1 MAASGGV
8 SLEGADGD
16 TGVLSAAGS
25 PALPGSGPVGFLMEE
40 IFLRGGCRV
49 NGRKGY
55 GRHVLTH
62 LAGPYVIGIDAGG
75 TKTRCVVLT
84 LGGAEAGSGTGPGAN
99 PNSGGDAAMA
109 LATALRQAL
118 GDVDRSQVIGGV
130 FGIAGAGSAGRP
142 AAVAA
147 ARCAWNAAGL
157 RGSPAVVTD
166 IAVAFAAGTT
176 ASKGI
181 VVFSGTGA
189 GAAVISDG
197 AIVQRADG
205 YGWLVGD
212 EGSAVWLGR
221 EAVRAALAAYDGRGS
236 PTLLTEAVPRA
247 LLGAAV
253 VQELDAAR
261 RRPRVHRGLASLS
274 APSPPGSGHAGHL
287 GHSGHPPG
295 HGAAAVGHGG
305 AALAPGPR
313 PYHPAPVPVPAPAP
327 LGRGAG
333 TAVLEPDEP
342 HPPDGDALGHA
353 ARGRPPRGHPAAG
366 PGGPPPDRV
375 DGPVAPAHPPNPQ
388 LAQAIIKEVYGRP
401 PAALGRLGP
410 VVAAAAA
417 AGDPVALR
425 ITAEAAEVLLR
436 DVDAVRPALNDPYAP
451 VVMHG
456 SVLREGP
463 VAEAVRAGLRDRFAA
478 EPCPAGDGAVG
489 AATLALRRLGL

>member
-1 MAASGGV
+1 M
-8 SLEGADGD
+8 
-16 TGVLSAAGS
+16 
-25 PALPGSGPVGFLMEE
+25 
-40 IFLRGGCRV
+40 
-49 NGRKGY
+49 
-55 GRHVLTH
+55 LTH

-84 LGGAEAGSGTGPGAN
+84 LGGAQAGSGTGPGAN
-99 PNSGGDAAMA
+99 PNSGGDTAGA
-109 LATALRQAL
+109 LTTALREAL
-118 GDVDRSQVIGGV
+118 GDVDRSHVIGGV

-142 AAVAA
+142 AAVTA
-147 ARCAWNAAGL
+147 ARRAWNAVGL

-176 ASKGI
+176 APKGI

-197 AIVQRADG
+197 TIVQRADG

-236 PTLLTEAVPRA
+236 PTLLTESVPRA

-253 VQELDAAR
+253 VKEIDATR
-261 RRPRVHRGLASLS
+261 RRPRHQRALAL
-274 APSPPGSGHAGHL
+274 AVPPPSPGHAASAAHGA
-287 GHSGHPPG
+287 PPG
-295 HGAAAVGHGG
+295 HGASPSGHGAAPLGHAAAAVGHG
-305 AALAPGPR
+305 A
-313 PYHPAPVPVPAPAP
+313 HPLSAAPAP
-327 LGRGAG
+327 SPSPPPSLAHGTG
-333 TAVLEPDEP
+333 TAVLFADEP
-342 HPPDGDALGHA
+342 HPPDGGPL
-353 ARGRPPRGHPAAG
+353 GRPPDPPEVPATG
-366 PGGPPPDRV
+366 PAPPPDPR
-375 DGPVAPAHPPNPQ
+375 

-417 AGDPVALR
+417 AGDPVARR
-425 ITAEAAEVLLR
+425 ITEEAAEWLLR
-436 DVDAVRPALNDPYAP
+436 DVDAVRPALNDPCAP

-456 SVLREGP
+456 SVLRDGP

-478 EPCPAGDGAVG
+478 EPCGAGDGAVG
-489 AATLALRRLGL
+489 AASLALRRLGHPPV

>member
-1 MAASGGV
+1 M
-8 SLEGADGD
+8 
-16 TGVLSAAGS
+16 
-25 PALPGSGPVGFLMEE
+25 
-40 IFLRGGCRV
+40 
-49 NGRKGY
+49 
-55 GRHVLTH
+55 LTH

-84 LGGAEAGSGTGPGAN
+84 LGGALAGSGTGPGAN
-99 PNSGGDAAMA
+99 PNSGGDTAGA
-109 LATALRQAL
+109 LTTALRDAL
-118 GDVDRSQVIGGV
+118 GDLDRSHILTGV

-142 AAVAA
+142 AAVSA
-147 ARCAWNAAGL
+147 ARRAWQAVGL

-166 IAVAFAAGTT
+166 IAVAFAAGTNE
-176 ASKGI
+176 AKGI

-236 PTLLTEAVPRA
+236 PTLLTESVPRA

-253 VQELDAAR
+253 VTEINASLP
-261 RRPRVHRGLASLS
+261 RPRPERALAMAG
-274 APSPPGSGHAGHL
+274 APAF
-287 GHSGHPPG
+287 
-295 HGAAAVGHGG
+295 GG
-305 AALAPGPR
+305 AAFGGAASG
-313 PYHPAPVPVPAPAP
+313 APAP
-327 LGRGAG
+327 GAHILG
-333 TAVLEPDEP
+333 DS
-342 HPPDGDALGHA
+342 
-353 ARGRPPRGHPAAG
+353 G
-366 PGGPPPDRV
+366 PGGPGLNGSGPDGSGHGGSRPGGPATGGPRPGGPSGAPASGGPSRGPGSGSPSG
-375 DGPVAPAHPPNPQ
+375 GPVSGGPSHGPSHSGSPHGGPVSGGPSHGGPSGGATASASATVTRSGTAMLDPGTSHSAFATGALETMAPNPQ

-417 AGDPVALR
+417 AGDPVARR
-425 ITAEAAEVLLR
+425 ITEEAAQWLLR
-436 DVDAVRPALNDPYAP
+436 DVDAVRPALPDPCAP

-463 VAEAVRAGLRDRFAA
+463 VAEAVHNGLCDRFADA
-478 EPCPAGDGAVG
+478 PRRAGDGAVG
-489 AATLALRRLGL
+489 AAGLALRRLGHPLP